1 MTASYCYRDTLALT
15 NERAVPRLVTSDVA
29 DMLPS
34 AEVIGTDISPIQPS
48 WVPPNCRFLI
58 DDAQLNWVWQP
69 NYFDYIHI
77 RHLGGCI
84 DDWPRLYGQAFSRL
98 KPGGYFESCDY
109 DIQTR
114 SESGLVGPDHIYTK
128 WYETLLEASEKSGR
142 SFQFPPPQGSMKE
155 LMERAGFEDVVY
167 RCWKIPIGAWP
178 RDKKMKQ
185 LGLFTAEFID
195 GSIEG
200 FALYLLKE
208 VMGWEYKAI
217 DAFVDNMRRALR
229 RSKLMP
235 YFLL

>member
-1 MTASYCYRDTLALT
+1 MCKDPTLVNHADNDDDTDADSAFADATGPNDRQQMEGLDLTHHWMTLLFDDKLFLAPIGDNPQRILDVGT
-15 NERAVPRLVTSDVA
+15 GTGIWAIDVA

-34 AEVIGTDISPIQPS
+34 AE
-48 WVPPNCRFLI
+48 
-58 DDAQLNWVWQP
+58 LNWVWQP

-114 SESGLVGPDHIYTK
+114 SESDLVGPDHIYTR

-142 SFQFPPPQGSMKE
+142 SFQFPPPQGSMRE

-200 FALYLLKE
+200 FALYL
-208 VMGWEYKAI
+208 
-217 DAFVDNMRRALR
+217 
-229 RSKLMP
+229 
-235 YFLL
+235 